1 LLNKQRKEVGE
12 VIKTKNKRKRT
23 NLRPIKKYHLTTK
36 LLAGREKKGN
46 MSMKIDKDKLAHIIR
61 EALDWHR
68 EVLGANGHS
77 VFAVPE
83 HCFESVV
90 CRLVDEIL
98 ELTKDENESR

>member
-12 VIKTKNKRKRT
+12 VIETKNKRKQT

-46 MSMKIDKDKLAHIIR
+46 MSMKIDKDKLAYIIR

-68 EVLGANGHS
+68 EVLGASGHS

-98 ELTKDENESR
+98 DFIKDENGPR